1 MHKAT
6 DFRQKEVINIKT
18 GRRIG
23 FISDVDIDMDNG
35 TLNSVIIPGNGKFL
49 GLFGG
54 EKDIVIP
61 WNAIRT
67 IGDDII
73 LVDFNEPAKLEA
85 TSPFKVQKSK

>member
-1 MHKAT
+1 MNKAT
-6 DFRQKEVINIKT
+6 DFRQKEVINIRT

-23 FISDVDIDMDNG
+23 FISDVDIDMEKG
-35 TLNSVIIPGNGKFL
+35 TLNSVIIPGNGKIL

-61 WNAIRT
+61 WHAIKT

-73 LVDFNEPAKLEA
+73 LVDFNEPQKAESVSA
-85 TSPFKVQKSK
+85 FKVQKK